1 MPLDP
6 DALRLAEDLVLSA
19 KRCRF
24 GTLMVEVVTRY
35 AVDVRNGKVMAR
47 TVKEILPRVT
57 IEQLR
62 EERREEIIS

>member
-6 DALRLAEDLVLSA
+6 DALRLADDLIVSA
-19 KRCRF
+19 KTCRF
-24 GTLMVEVVTRY
+24 GTLIVEVITRY
-35 AVDVRNGKVMAR
+35 TVDVRNGKVMSR

-62 EERREEIIS
+62 LTQ